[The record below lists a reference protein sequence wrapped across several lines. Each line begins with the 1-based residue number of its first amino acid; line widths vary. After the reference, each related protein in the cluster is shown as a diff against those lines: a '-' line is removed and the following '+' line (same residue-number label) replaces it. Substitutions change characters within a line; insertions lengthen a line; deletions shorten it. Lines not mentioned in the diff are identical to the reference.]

1 MNWSARVAGSWLFA
15 GKIQNCERKFVKRQ
29 QEDLILMIVSSL
41 NGKNECLCQEKGH
54 WNDNSKG
61 IIRSGASKDIIVAE
75 TKGQTGTTAQCKF
88 FFPSKFVLIWSESFD
103 FNLKKDFWYYKKIL
117 SYAYQKKKDESN
129 WNLKFLFYCLVLLHF
144 PKCVLPVQTLI
155 DILYRNKRWFP
166 FSKFD
171 FCAGTKVYEDALNM
185 IKFLDLHNEK

>member
-117 SYAYQKKKDESN
+117 SYAYQKKKG
-129 WNLKFLFYCLVLLHF
+129 WIKLKSKVFVLLPCPSTLSKMCFASPNIDRHF
-144 PKCVLPVQTLI
+144 VPQQK
-155 DILYRNKRWFP
+155 
-166 FSKFD
+166 
-171 FCAGTKVYEDALNM
+171 M
-185 IKFLDLHNEK
+185 ISIQ